1 MCAGLF
7 SHGDSSLPRSACP
20 GCFCNN
26 CCQCR
31 YLVLGLFFFFFWRGV
46 ISGVYAQIHIFK
58 CFCPHKLRPWVLF
71 YFSDINVVCANNSV
85 RVTWRV
91 NAELVPYAARL
102 FLGNCMA
109 SQWKVL
115 PSGEGEAQ
123 FNYTFSECKF
133 TKMVLWPE
141 SCNFSSFHSLVCSNL
156 ITCLLSPP
164 AEKGETHIL
173 SEWNE
178 LQATG
183 KAKPSRFC
191 ASHWMCLQ
199 KVCDPSIFF
208 LKLKLY
214 EMWKLAILKCLF
226 FLISDP
232 RTGFP
237 DSWTLDTGFPRVTA
251 GWSSTWRSSMVTS
264 HYAKLQAH
272 VQMHTT

>member
-1 MCAGLF
+1 MQV
-7 SHGDSSLPRSACP
+7 SI
-20 GCFCNN
+20 
-26 CCQCR
+26 
-31 YLVLGLFFFFFWRGV
+31 FFWGGG
-46 ISGVYAQIHIFK
+46 ISGIYAQIHIFK
-58 CFCPHKLRPWVLF
+58 RFCPRGRWPWVLF

-133 TKMVLWPE
+133 TKMVLYPE
-141 SCNFSSFHSLVCSNL
+141 RCNFSSFHSLVYSNL
-156 ITCLLSPP
+156 ITCLLSPL
-164 AEKGETHIL
+164 AGKGKTHIL

-191 ASHWMCLQ
+191 ASYWMCLQ
-199 KVCDPSIFF
+199 KVCDTLFSNWNCMKCRLLPFLRNIFYF
-208 LKLKLY
+208 RPKDWIPRFVNPGYGVSEGHSRLVFHMALLNGNFSPCQITSTCENAHY
-214 EMWKLAILKCLF
+214 LAF
-226 FLISDP
+226 A
-232 RTGFP
+232 FP
-237 DSWTLDTGFPRVTA
+237 Q
-251 GWSSTWRSSMVTS
+251 RS
-264 HYAKLQAH
+264 YQA
-272 VQMHTT
+272 